1 MAAEFTLSVVA
12 PDREVL
18 DQPVTSAIAPG
29 VEGYFGVLAGHTPIV
44 AALKPGLLEYTD
56 STGNRHYV
64 SIAGGFAEVTG
75 TRMTVLADAAERA
88 QDVDAKRAEEALDRA
103 RKALRGE
110 SSEMSQPE
118 AVEAIERASARL
130 RATKV
135 AKGGTP

>member
-18 DQPVTSAIAPG
+18 DQPVTMAIAPG
-29 VEGYFGVLAGHTPIV
+29 VQGYFGVLAGHEPLV

-56 STGNRHYV
+56 TTGTRHYV
-64 SIAGGFAEVTG
+64 SISGGFVEVTAK
-75 TRMTVLADAAERA
+75 RMTVLADAAERA

-103 RKALRGE
+103 RRVLRGE
-110 SSEMSQPE
+110 SGEMTQPE

-130 RATKV
+130 RASKV
-135 AKGGTP
+135 GTGNA